1 MSGAKNYYSA
11 CINRQLIE
19 DTSRKLD
26 RRKAYPVI
34 VSSALLRAC
43 VLAETMF
50 GSEKSQNI
58 IVKDLGKHKHHT
70 AKLVHFQGQMK
81 IEDLSMRSGGL
92 IL

>member
-19 DTSRKLD
+19 DTSRKLV

-58 IVKDLGKHKHHT
+58 IVKDLGKHLT